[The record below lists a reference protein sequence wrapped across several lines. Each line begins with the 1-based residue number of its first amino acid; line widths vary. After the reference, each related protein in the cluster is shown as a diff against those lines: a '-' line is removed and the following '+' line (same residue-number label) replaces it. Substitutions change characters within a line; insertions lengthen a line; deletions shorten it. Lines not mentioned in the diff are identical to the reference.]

1 MQRIWVSAVLMVSP
15 AAITRSAGSTELG
28 PISKNNRA
36 SFTGRSIE
44 LLRSTGAF
52 CTRLVTLIFQFELQ
66 PSEAANHSPVAL
78 LRAKNVGCPHP
89 DFPRSP
95 AIIFVS
101 LTTGSKRHAP
111 SYPHFSYCA

>member
-1 MQRIWVSAVLMVSP
+1 MQRMWVSGVLIVSP
-15 AAITRSAGSTELG
+15 AATTRRAGSTELG

-44 LLRSTGAF
+44 LLRSTGDF
-52 CTRLVTLIFQFELQ
+52 CTRLVTLIFQFALQ

-95 AIIFVS
+95 ATILVS
-101 LTTGSKRHAP
+101 LTTGSKRHPP
-111 SYPHFSYCA
+111 SNPHLLYCA